1 MILGLLA
8 ERGPMHGH
16 QIRRTAE
23 LTNAGVWGGI
33 TGGALYAEL
42 RKLDGEGLVEAIREE
57 QVGRRPAR
65 TVYQITQEGR
75 LELIVQRDAALEVV
89 FGSADPMSV
98 VLLFAAGA
106 DASELAERLA
116 ARRHRVAGQLEAMS
130 AERERLTRQGILP
143 PLAVA
148 AFRRGELRLEAEL
161 RWHEEFER
169 QLEADPPGRLAA
181 GARGGRP
188 ARPQCTCPRD
198 VAAPGGE
205 SGRMT
210 QRVAVRCAAPCR
222 ASQAGPAARGQ
233 LRRLPVAADPVPAR
247 HGREPV
253 RRHPR
258 PASRRWRKQ
267 LLRWPGIGPR
277 LGDPGRAG
285 LGGRPRRLRAGAG
298 ACGVRRHRAEPTS
311 GGPRGHQ
318 RHQCSARWPSW
329 APGSTE

>member
-1 MILGLLA
+1 MNLSRLMILGLLA

-42 RKLDGEGLVEAIREE
+42 RKLDGEGLVEAVREE

-75 LELIVQRDAALEVV
+75 LELVVQRDAALEVV
-89 FGSADPMSV
+89 FGSADPVSV

-106 DASELAERLA
+106 DAAELGERLA
-116 ARRHRVAGQLEAMS
+116 ARCRRVTGQLETMA

-169 QLEADPPGRLAA
+169 QLAADPPSRFAPVRAVGSPPGRS
-181 GARGGRP
+181 AR
-188 ARPQCTCPRD
+188 APRD
-198 VAAPGGE
+198 AAAPGGE
-205 SGRMT
+205 PRD
-210 QRVAVRCAAPCR
+210 AAAPE
-222 ASQAGPAARGQ
+222 GD
-233 LRRLPVAADPVPAR
+233 RR
-247 HGREPV
+247 
-253 RRHPR
+253 
-258 PASRRWRKQ
+258 
-267 LLRWPGIGPR
+267 
-277 LGDPGRAG
+277 
-285 LGGRPRRLRAGAG
+285 
-298 ACGVRRHRAEPTS
+298 
-311 GGPRGHQ
+311 
-318 RHQCSARWPSW
+318 
-329 APGSTE
+329 